1 MQVGWWSNIALATLM
16 ILAGNVILHKSALFG
31 NVFKIIGY
39 IYILLFTKGVDVFS
53 NTLIAASS
61 ITGVSLTFYTY
72 AYSKSKYS
80 SISLPP
86 LIDLFLISMILVF
99 RSGTLIEFI
108 TFWLL
113 TELIAFFLIAYDYMV
128 SEDVN
133 SMRASVKYL
142 VFSMIPTDLALFIIL
157 ALAGFEDAFT
167 KHILDLSINISNP
180 LVLVVIILGF
190 FAKAAVIPLHFWLPD
205 AHSVA
210 PSPASV
216 LLSGLMVKM
225 GIYALYLLSSQIVD
239 VVVSFTMMT
248 FLGGLTAVYGA
259 AQASLQRDLK
269 RLLAYSTTSET
280 GVLSLIAGLYV
291 LSRDE
296 SFITAII
303 LYSLAHA
310 VYKSFMFMDSGYIEV
325 TIHTRNI
332 NELGFVSKLSPMQT
346 TNTLMSIIS
355 YLGMPPSIGFLAKL
369 YVFTTISKHLGGS
382 VVYFLALLVLV
393 LKVVVSVL
401 YNAIYLKAH
410 LGKQLSTKM
419 FTGCSRRDEVALKT
433 SCFTSSLYSYVI
445 IIYALSVL
453 QGRII
458 VQPGLVE
465 LLYATIAILLLVSLT
480 LYPLIYIVLK
490 RGTNGGVLT

>member
-1 MQVGWWSNIALATLM
+1 MQVEWWSNIALATLM

-53 NTLIAASS
+53 NTLIVASS

-72 AYSKSKYS
+72 AYSKSRYS

-303 LYSLAHA
+303 LYAS
-310 VYKSFMFMDSGYIEV
+310 
-325 TIHTRNI
+325 
-332 NELGFVSKLSPMQT
+332 
-346 TNTLMSIIS
+346 
-355 YLGMPPSIGFLAKL
+355 
-369 YVFTTISKHLGGS
+369 
-382 VVYFLALLVLV
+382 
-393 LKVVVSVL
+393 
-401 YNAIYLKAH
+401 
-410 LGKQLSTKM
+410 
-419 FTGCSRRDEVALKT
+419 SR
-433 SCFTSSLYSYVI
+433 CI
-445 IIYALSVL
+445 
-453 QGRII
+453 
-458 VQPGLVE
+458 
-465 LLYATIAILLLVSLT
+465 
-480 LYPLIYIVLK
+480 
-490 RGTNGGVLT
+490 

>member
-1 MQVGWWSNIALATLM
+1 
-16 ILAGNVILHKSALFG
+16 
-31 NVFKIIGY
+31 
-39 IYILLFTKGVDVFS
+39 
-53 NTLIAASS
+53 
-61 ITGVSLTFYTY
+61 
-72 AYSKSKYS
+72 
-80 SISLPP
+80 
-86 LIDLFLISMILVF
+86 
-99 RSGTLIEFI
+99 
-108 TFWLL
+108 
-113 TELIAFFLIAYDYMV
+113 
-128 SEDVN
+128 
-133 SMRASVKYL
+133 
-142 VFSMIPTDLALFIIL
+142 
-157 ALAGFEDAFT
+157 
-167 KHILDLSINISNP
+167 
-180 LVLVVIILGF
+180 
-190 FAKAAVIPLHFWLPD
+190 
-205 AHSVA
+205 
-210 PSPASV
+210 
-216 LLSGLMVKM
+216 
-225 GIYALYLLSSQIVD
+225 
-239 VVVSFTMMT
+239 
-248 FLGGLTAVYGA
+248 
-259 AQASLQRDLK
+259 
-269 RLLAYSTTSET
+269 
-280 GVLSLIAGLYV
+280 
-291 LSRDE
+291 DE